1 MMKRLLY
8 IVFCLVVL
16 LNVSCG
22 TGSNSSGDPDSPN
35 PSAGVTNVGYAAFNL
50 TADSFNCVGFLE
62 ASQVVEHLHVAF
74 LYNTFGNN
82 FSCLENLITDGRLET
97 LEVNLINEPGHR
109 NGRLGSYE
117 FLASVG
123 SVADYDAKLRAQ
135 DPALKQK
142 FVDYVAPLLSV
153 LSNVDSSTELLI
165 NPGLESNVSLEAGAV
180 LVAWTREVFPNARVV
195 WNPVDT
201 SAAQI
206 VPTSADIAE
215 AHGLYPSVSAPC
227 VYNMDGTD
235 VSYPFRPA
243 IGERNHSEGESKNW
257 VQSGTPLFQI
267 IEDYANRCEV
277 AFVWTAEG
285 NSIDESQ
292 RSFVDPRS
300 RNHNI
305 STEVYKSI
313 FADIANVQSSGKV
326 YAISEYS
333 SAELSV
339 ESSCSQVLTNFSDG
353 AKSGRLLKQSEFRDR
368 GGVVILS
375 NDLRSAQNVQ
385 IVHAGEVVDTYTT
398 SGPYHDGRPLFRSS
412 VSPTTYPFN
421 VYLTLDVGAQKICY
435 KIANPRVRLD

>member
-1 MMKRLLY
+1 MTKRLLY
-8 IVFCLVVL
+8 IIFCLVVL

-22 TGSNSSGDPDSPN
+22 SGSSSGGDDSNPTPN
-35 PSAGVTNVGYAAFNL
+35 SGLTNVGYAAFNL

-82 FSCLENLITDGRLET
+82 FSCLENLIADGRLET

-117 FLASVG
+117 FLSSVG

-135 DPALKQK
+135 DPSLKQK
-142 FVDYVAPLLSV
+142 FVDYVQPLLPV
-153 LSNVDSSTELLI
+153 LNNLDSSTELFV

-195 WNPVDT
+195 WNPLET

-206 VPTSADIAE
+206 VPTAADLTE
-215 AHGLYPSVSAPC
+215 AHGLYPSISPPC
-227 VYNMDGTD
+227 LYNMDGTD

-243 IGERNHSEGESKNW
+243 IGERNHSEGQSKNW
-257 VQSGTPLFQI
+257 VQSGTPLFQL
-267 IEDYANRCEV
+267 IEDFANRCEV
-277 AFVWTAEG
+277 AYVWSAEG
-285 NSIDESQ
+285 NGIDERQS
-292 RSFVDPRS
+292 RFVDPRS
-300 RNHNI
+300 RNHSI
-305 STEVYKSI
+305 STDVYKSI

-326 YAISEYS
+326 YAIPEYS
-333 SAELSV
+333 QSELSV

-375 NDLRSAQNVQ
+375 NDLRGATSVQ
-385 IVHAGEVVDTYTT
+385 IIHAGEVVDSYSS

-421 VYLTLDVGAQKICY
+421 VYLTVDISGQKICY
-435 KIANPRVRLD
+435 KIPNPRIRLD